1 MKRAL
6 LASSVLVLALAL
18 ALAFSMLSVLAA
30 AQDSPSETQ
39 AKTPP
44 GVETKTGELKTID
57 QKTAGMQ
64 KLPGFFT
71 CYWDARTGK
80 LWLEID
86 KWNTPFLYYE
96 SLPNGVG
103 SNDVGLDRG
112 QPGKTSVVHFE
123 RSGPRILLVAENE
136 RYRAVTDDLEQQ
148 SAVRQ
153 AFAQSVLWGVEAAA
167 EGRKEDR
174 RDDPK
179 ENGKEDR
186 KNKDKDDGASVLVDA
201 TPFFLSD
208 AHEVAAKIAALK
220 QGNFHVDSSR
230 SAIYL
235 PRTRNFPE
243 NTDVESTLTFVAE
256 NPGHWVE
263 QVAPDPHAVT
273 VHEHFSFIQA
283 PTEGFH
289 ERADDPR
296 SSFFGISYMDFAT
309 PVDQPIVKR
318 YIAHFRLTKKDP
330 SAALSEPVK
339 PIIYYVD
346 RAIPEP
352 IRSAVIEG
360 ASWWNTAFT
369 AAGYKDAFQ
378 VKLLP
383 QGVDPMDVR
392 YNVIEWVPRATR
404 GWAYGSAIADPRTGE
419 IVNGHVNFDALRI
432 RQVFL
437 IAQGLLDPFGNSKE
451 KENEKDKDS
460 ALKKANEMALARIR
474 QLAAHETGHTL
485 GLMHNYAASIVNRSS
500 VMDYPPPTVSLGPDG
515 RPDVS
520 DAYAVGIGEWD
531 KVSITYGYSDFS
543 QLNNETPAL
552 DKILDDAFARGLL
565 YLTDQ
570 DARPLGSASP
580 IAHLWDTGS
589 NDLDGLTRVMAV
601 RAAALKNLSENAIPK
616 HTPIATL
623 EDVLVPIYLYHRYQV
638 TAVAKSIGGLDYSFS
653 LRGIKDK
660 APQIVPAAEQRNSIR
675 AVLGTLSPEVLALPD
690 PLLRMIP
697 PRPPEYPSGRENF
710 SRRTSLAFDALAPAE
725 AAAQIVTTLL
735 LQPER
740 AQRMIEYHAFDSDNP
755 SFDELLADLVAVTW
769 KTQPLPGYKGAI
781 QRTVNAVVLDQLM
794 TLAGDN
800 NASLQVRAVASLKL
814 DELKKWI
821 AAQAPSVKDEAM
833 RAQSFFAISQID
845 RFQKNPAEVHPTA
858 PVPPPDGDPIGADD
872 WE

>member
-6 LASSVLVLALAL
+6 IASLALL
-18 ALAFSMLSVLAA
+18 VFAA
-30 AQDSPSETQ
+30 VATAQNSTPDAQP
-39 AKTPP
+39 KTPP
-44 GVETKTGELKTID
+44 AIDQKNNDRKEDDWKTIG

-71 CYWDARTGK
+71 YYWDARDGK
-80 LWLEID
+80 LWLQID

-112 QPGKTSVVHFE
+112 QPGKTNVVHFE

-136 RYRAVTDDLEQQ
+136 DYRAVTDDREQQ

-153 AFAQSVLWGVEAAA
+153 AFAQSVLWGFEAAA
-167 EGRKEDR
+167 QDNDSDNDE
-174 RDDPK
+174 
-179 ENGKEDR
+179 
-186 KNKDKDDGASVLVDA
+186 DGASVLVDA

-208 AHEVAAKIAALK
+208 AHEVAAKLASLK
-220 QGNFHVDSSR
+220 QGAYHVDPSR

-235 PRTRNFPE
+235 PRTKNFPQ
-243 NTDVESTLTFVAE
+243 NTDVESTLTFVGE

-263 QVAPDPHAVT
+263 QVTPDPRAIT

-283 PTEGFH
+283 PPQGFH
-289 ERADDPR
+289 ERAYDPR
-296 SSFFGISYMDFAT
+296 CSFFGISYMDFAT

-318 YIAHFRLTKKDP
+318 YIAHFRVTKKDP
-330 SAALSEPVK
+330 SAAISEPVK
-339 PIIYYVD
+339 PIVYYVD
-346 RAIPEP
+346 RAMPEP
-352 IRSAVIEG
+352 IRSAVLEG
-360 ASWWNTAFT
+360 TAWWNAAFI

-383 QGVDPMDVR
+383 EGVDPMDIR

-404 GWAYGSAIADPRTGE
+404 GWAYGTPIVDPRTGE
-419 IVNGHVNFDALRI
+419 IINGHVNFDALRV

-437 IAQGLLDPFGNSKE
+437 IAQGLLDPFGRG
-451 KENEKDKDS
+451 KDPT
-460 ALKKANEMALARIR
+460 ALKRADEMALARIR

-500 VMDYPPPTVSLGPDG
+500 VMDYPPPTVTLGVDG

-531 KVSITYGYSDFS
+531 KVSIAYGYTDLS
-543 QLNNETPAL
+543 QASLAQAGLAHANGETPSL
-552 DKILDDAFARGLL
+552 DKILDDAFSGGLL

-589 NDLDGLTRVMAV
+589 NALDGLRRVMAV
-601 RAAALKNLSENAIPK
+601 RAAALKNLSENAIPE
-616 HTPIATL
+616 HTPMATL
-623 EDVLVPIYLYHRYQV
+623 EDVLVPMYLYHRYQV
-638 TAVAKSIGGLDYSFS
+638 AAVAKSIGGLDYSFN
-653 LRGIKDK
+653 LRGNNDKGDKYKDK
-660 APQIVPAAEQRNSIR
+660 APRIVPAAHQRDSIR
-675 AVLGTLSPEVLALPD
+675 AVLDTLSPQVLAVPE
-690 PLLRMIP
+690 PLLKMIP
-697 PRPPEYPSGRENF
+697 PRPPEYPTGRENF
-710 SRRTSLAFDALAPAE
+710 SRRTSPAFDALAPAE
-725 AAAQIVTTLL
+725 AAAEIVTNLL

-740 AQRMIEYHAFDSDNP
+740 AQRMIEYHALDAANP
-755 SFDELLADLVAVTW
+755 SFDELVADLLAATW
-769 KTQPLPGYKGAI
+769 KTQSSSENKSGSEGGYKGAI
-781 QRTVNAVVLDQLM
+781 QRTVNAVVLDHLM
-794 TLAGDN
+794 TLAADDR
-800 NASLQVRAVASLKL
+800 ASAQVRGVASLKL

-821 AAQAPSVKDEAM
+821 ATQAPSMKDEAV
-833 RAQSFFAISQID
+833 RAQFFFAKSQID
-845 RFQKNPAEVHPTA
+845 RFQRNPAEIHLTTPA
-858 PVPPPDGDPIGADD
+858 PPPDGDPIGTDG